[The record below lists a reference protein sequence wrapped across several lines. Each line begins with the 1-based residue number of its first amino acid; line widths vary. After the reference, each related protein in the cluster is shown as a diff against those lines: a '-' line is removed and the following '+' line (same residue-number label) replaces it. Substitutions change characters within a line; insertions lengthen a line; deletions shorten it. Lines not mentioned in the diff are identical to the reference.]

1 MASAKEWAAAV
12 ERRITLLEQRIEEL
26 EALADESDGWDF
38 EAPDTKEVML
48 APEGTTERKV
58 VYMDGETMVIP
69 PPTEAQVVMRALIL
83 PQLGL
88 ENLKA
93 APVLELETAYEKG
106 GPLWL
111 LHYDQAY
118 CDSLPFP
125 LREWMV
131 DDIMLTDVALGHEW
145 ARHLL
150 KVRTDDQKGFAMG
163 QAEID
168 AGLTA

>member
-1 MASAKEWAAAV
+1 MASAREWAQAV
-12 ERRITLLEQRIEEL
+12 EQRLLQLEERILQL
-26 EALADESDGWDF
+26 EANDGNDGWDF
-38 EAPDTKEVML
+38 DAPPTQGRDGKPEVP
-48 APEGTTERKV
+48 APT

-69 PPTEAQVVMRALIL
+69 PPTEAQVVMRDLIL

-88 ENLKA
+88 ENLKSGTLA
-93 APVLELETAYEKG
+93 DLQDAYRKG